1 MPSKRDFRREDI
13 VELSTLMAQ
22 GDLRAKA
29 EFARRMLEGEGM
41 NKNEVNAVSLLQDCV
56 RSDIPDAMVMLA
68 KCYAL
73 GRGVECNKKQ
83 AEKLLSGA
91 AKHGDEEAA
100 LLVKLFKEWRK
111 KNELSLWSLYQNETK
126 KPNHGSFCVF
136 DRRGRQRAVH
146 NRARCSSHGLDSV
159 EICGT
164 AP

>member
-1 MPSKRDFRREDI
+1 MSSKRDLRREGS
-13 VELSTLMAQ
+13 VELGMLVAQ

-29 EFARRMLEGEGM
+29 ELARRMLEEGM
-41 NKNEVNAVSLLQDCV
+41 KENEVNAVSLLQDCA

-111 KNELSLWSLYQNETK
+111 QNELSLWSLDPNRNKETK
-126 KPNHGSFCVF
+126 SWVILCF
-136 DRRGRQRAVH
+136 
-146 NRARCSSHGLDSV
+146 
-159 EICGT
+159 
-164 AP
+164 